1 MNKYFNISVT
11 QRYVLL
17 ICSAL
22 LCYIIGSVMVGII
35 LNTGMTQAKMRIALV
50 IQDIVMFILPALIVA
65 VIATRRPAD
74 FLCVDRYPSFNNV
87 MLVLMAVIV
96 SAPAMNVIINWNQNI
111 HLPECMAGIEQWMR
125 QSETSAGEF
134 MNKVTGGN
142 ATVGGLIISILIIG
156 VMAGFSEELFFR
168 GTLQRSMQT
177 SRVNPHMAIWTTAII
192 FSAIH
197 LQFFGFVPRMLLG
210 AFFGYLVWWS
220 GSLWLAIAG
229 HTFNNSMAIVVMWL
243 YRRSGGNVNADSL
256 GTGASTADIIT
267 FVASIALTALILSV
281 LYLRLRRRH
290 SIR

>member
-1 MNKYFNISVT
+1 MNKFFNISVT

-22 LCYIIGSVMVGII
+22 LCYIIGSVIVGII
-35 LNTGMTQAKMRIALV
+35 LGTGMTEARMRIALV

-87 MLVLMAVIV
+87 MFVLMAVIV
-96 SAPAMNVIINWNQNI
+96 SAPAMNVIISWNQNL
-111 HLPECMAGIEQWMR
+111 HLPESMAGIEQWMR
-125 QSETSAGEF
+125 QSETSAAEF
-134 MNKVTGGN
+134 MSKVTGG
-142 ATVGGLIISILIIG
+142 ASIGGLIISILIIG

-168 GTLQRSMQT
+168 GTLQRIMQT
-177 SRVNPHMAIWTTAII
+177 SPVNPHLAIWATAVI

-220 GSLWLAIAG
+220 GSLWLGIAG
-229 HTFNNSMAIVVMWL
+229 HIFNNTMAIIVMWL

-256 GTGASTADIIT
+256 GIGASTADIIT
-267 FVASIALTALILSV
+267 VVASIVLTSLILSV
-281 LYLRLRRRH
+281 LYFRLRRRH
-290 SIR
+290 SMR

>member
-168 GTLQRSMQT
+168 GTLQRIMQT

-197 LQFFGFVPRMLLG
+197 LQFFGFVPP
-210 AFFGYLVWWS
+210 AS
-220 GSLWLAIAG
+220 LAIAG
-229 HTFNNSMAIVVMWL
+229 HIFNNSMAIVVMWL

-290 SIR
+290 SMR